1 MKKLLALVVAAGGA
15 VAYFR
20 RNELSSDAEKAQK
33 AAKSAAD
40 KARDAATK
48 LQESRANGS
57 TEAEPADAD
66 VVVDLTD
73 SGMAATGAAP
83 ESATQPPAEDPTAG

>member
-15 VAYFR
+15 IAYFR

-48 LQESRANGS
+48 FQESRANGS
-57 TEAEPADAD
+57 AEAEPAD

-73 SGMAATGAAP
+73 SGMAATGATP
-83 ESATQPPAEDPTAG
+83 EAATPPPAEDPTAG